1 MGIIQGLILILG
13 RGGYGHLS
21 GSFLLWRR
29 RGIVWF
35 GGQGVSGKGCGF
47 GWTGLVVQGG
57 CSEDFARD
65 PLVLSHDPHLSLF
78 ILRFLGVFWDR
89 GETCLLWNGDRVG
102 FEWNFSRGPLDLGLG
117 SR

>member
-13 RGGYGHLS
+13 RGGDGHLS

-57 CSEDFARD
+57 CFEDFARD
-65 PLVLSHDPHLSLF
+65 PLVLGRGSHLGSC
-78 ILRFLGVFWDR
+78 ILRFLGAFW
-89 GETCLLWNGDRVG
+89 GLGGSSVGGGGLLWTGDRVE
-102 FEWNFSRGPLDLGLG
+102 FE
-117 SR
+117 